1 MASLVQQTYS
11 RDEAAALRREAGQW
25 LKERREAAGL
35 SQRDLSAKVGIEY
48 YTFISQIEAGRG
60 RVPAER
66 YEAYAKALGVNPREF
81 TKTMLRYNDTV
92 VYNLL
97 FGAEA
102 EAAPVQEDAGSSS
115 LKELEKRLALLESHL
130 LRG

>member
-1 MASLVQQTYS
+1 MTSLVQQLPS

-66 YEAYAKALGVNPREF
+66 YEAYANALGINPREF

-102 EAAPVQEDAGSSS
+102 EAVKVEGEASKAS

>member
-1 MASLVQQTYS
+1 MQSHVQQTYNK
-11 RDEAAALRREAGQW
+11 DELAALRREAGQW
-25 LKERREAAGL
+25 LKDRREALGM
-35 SQRDLSAKVGIEY
+35 SQRELATKVGIEY

-66 YEAYAKALGVNPREF
+66 YEAYALALDIEPREF

-97 FGAEA
+97 FGAESQ
-102 EAAPVQEDAGSSS
+102 APVVDEGRPTS
-115 LKELEKRLALLESHL
+115 LHELEKRLALLESRL
-130 LRG
+130 TRD

>member
-1 MASLVQQTYS
+1 MTSLVQQS
-11 RDEAAALRREAGQW
+11 HGRDEAAALRREAGQW

-35 SQRDLSAKVGIEY
+35 SQRDLSKKVGIEY

-66 YEAYAKALGVNPREF
+66 YEAYAKALGINTRDF

-102 EAAPVQEDAGSSS
+102 EQENGANEAGSAS
-115 LKELEKRLALLESHL
+115 LKELEKRLMLLESHL

>member
-1 MASLVQQTYS
+1 MTSLVQQSHS
-11 RDEAAALRREAGQW
+11 RDDAAALRREAGQW

-35 SQRDLSAKVGIEY
+35 SQRDLSKKVGIEY

-66 YEAYAKALGVNPREF
+66 YEAYAEALGINPREF

-97 FGAEA
+97 FGTET
-102 EAAPVQEDAGSSS
+102 EQESGPREAGSAS
-115 LKELEKRLALLESHL
+115 LKELEKRLMLLESHL